1 MHSPR
6 NSLGKHN
13 VRSAKTSRAQTGLP
27 ESPVDN
33 RSCICRQIHQR
44 EHLLGSQIG
53 VESKAKLAAHRL
65 RPPIDTAF
73 LHLVIY
79 FYAQRLQYLVLNR
92 LSEDDYFGGENAT
105 ISLAAR

>member
-1 MHSPR
+1 MSVLRKLRVLKLACRKFPSIIGH
-6 NSLGKHN
+6 
-13 VRSAKTSRAQTGLP
+13 VFAAKYT
-27 ESPVDN
+27 
-33 RSCICRQIHQR
+33 QR

-53 VESKAKLAAHRL
+53 VESTAKIAPHRL
-65 RPPIDTAF
+65 RPPTDIAF